1 LGVNPSEH
9 STASGEVENNNPVIL
24 PNLRSGHADP
34 ADSLLTHLALRSE
47 TKARDV
53 FDLDLLFRRRR
64 ASDGG
69 RPALSGAYAKDAA
82 QRALE
87 VSYAS
92 YRSEVLSFIEPAVR
106 EVYEPESTWDQ
117 LRRNVVEELEGL
129 AAKSDGEGGP

>member
-1 LGVNPSEH
+1 MAPSVLH
-9 STASGEVENNNPVIL
+9 YQDTSATDQKIA
-24 PNLRSGHADP
+24 A
-34 ADSLLTHLALRSE
+34 LALRSE

-106 EVYEPESTWDQ
+106 EVYEPNSTWDQ

-129 AAKSDGEGGP
+129 AAKSDREGGP